1 MLRVPRVDVVLLNSP
16 LLVRVVLKLEIERNA
31 LVVATLVVKE
41 FWAVEES
48 EDRIYP
54 VSSVNAGVAEVDD
67 RLLLVRR
74 LNLGVDNVVEL
85 IMVG

>member
-1 MLRVPRVDVVLLNSP
+1 MLRVPRVDVVLLKSP

-74 LNLGVDNVVEL
+74 LNL
-85 IMVG
+85 

>member
-1 MLRVPRVDVVLLNSP
+1 MLRVPRVDVVLLKSP

>member
-1 MLRVPRVDVVLLNSP
+1 MLRVPRVDVVLLKSP

-48 EDRIYP
+48 EDRT
-54 VSSVNAGVAEVDD
+54 
-67 RLLLVRR
+67 
-74 LNLGVDNVVEL
+74 
-85 IMVG
+85 